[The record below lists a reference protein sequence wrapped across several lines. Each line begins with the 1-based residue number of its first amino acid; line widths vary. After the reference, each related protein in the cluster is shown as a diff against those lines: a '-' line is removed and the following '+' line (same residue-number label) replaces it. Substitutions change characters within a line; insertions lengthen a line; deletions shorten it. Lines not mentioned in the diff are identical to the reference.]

1 MKKLLALML
10 AAALALSLVAC
21 GGSGGTGDNSTPSTG
36 NGDTAST
43 DTPSTG
49 NGDATSSDTP
59 SEGGEDSQIV
69 LHLNEA
75 VEFDDFELKII
86 DVRLKGNG
94 FSINYSTGGRS
105 HSGSYVVVIYSL
117 KNIGKNSR
125 RPIQRLLQLNYADG
139 YTFLCDEYVNGR
151 HPDIYANGGVNS
163 AEELQ
168 VLSSEQYYLEAF
180 SVPGEVLNNSDEPLF
195 LTLASDDAASLFR
208 FDIRPVDD
216 TEAEALYQQAVS
228 LMEEKRYSFA
238 QENLTM
244 IGEYKDA
251 DNLMLEC
258 YVKSFSGYEYL
269 TDHKE
274 EYRVLSGEEIQ
285 TMLVGTWEGS
295 DGETWIF
302 SEDGTLDPGR
312 TKPIDGSKVI
322 FKWAINGEGLFEIIT
337 GSGSDTYEIREIYPG
352 AIMLFT
358 NEGKVYRQ
366 MWVANP

>member
-21 GGSGGTGDNSTPSTG
+21 GGGGGTGDTNTPSTPSGG
-36 NGDTAST
+36 NGDTTST
-43 DTPSTG
+43 DTP
-49 NGDATSSDTP
+49 N
-59 SEGGEDSQIV
+59 GGEDNSTPPADSQTV

-75 VEFDDFELKII
+75 VEFGNFELKII
-86 DVRLKGNG
+86 DVRLKDDG
-94 FSINYSTGGRS
+94 FSIDYSTGARS
-105 HSGSYVVVIYSL
+105 YDGSNVVVIYSL
-117 KNIGKNSR
+117 KNIGKNAC

-139 YTFLCDEYVNGR
+139 YTFLCDEYINGR
-151 HPDIYANGGVNS
+151 HPNIYANGGVNS

-180 SVPGEVLNNSDEPLF
+180 TVPPEVLNNSDEPLF
-195 LTLASDDAASLFR
+195 LTLAPDEFAPLLR
-208 FDIRPVDD
+208 FDIRPIDD
-216 TEAEALYQQAVS
+216 TEKEALYQQAVD
-228 LMEEKRYSFA
+228 LMGEERYPFA
-238 QENLTM
+238 RENLTM

-251 DNLMLEC
+251 NDLLLEC
-258 YVKSFSGYEYL
+258 YVKSYSGYEYL
-269 TDHKE
+269 SEHKE
-274 EYRVLSGEEIQ
+274 DFRVLSGEEIQ
-285 TMLVGTWEGS
+285 AMLIGTWEGS

-322 FKWAINGEGLFEIIT
+322 FKWAINGEGLFEIIR